1 MKTPLVTDM
10 DIKELI
16 KKYPPKNS
24 TNEEEVQIDND
35 SEAMELQEQRKKQL
49 ERMLKIIDGLEK
61 ENKRDR
67 EKVLYEQFISNLKNE
82 EFMKNVEKLKELD
95 FADGIIL
102 QTLFEYKIRD
112 EHDQVDLAN
121 DVAKEHHS
129 GKLDP

>member
-1 MKTPLVTDM
+1 
-10 DIKELI
+10 
-16 KKYPPKNS
+16 
-24 TNEEEVQIDND
+24 
-35 SEAMELQEQRKKQL
+35 MELQEQRKKQL

-112 EHDQVDLAN
+112 EHD
-121 DVAKEHHS
+121 
-129 GKLDP
+129 